1 MPSHDLSSP
10 PAPGQSTCRSCWLAA
25 PGLLWMGLFFLVP
38 LALVFAISFASR
50 GTYGGIVWEF
60 TAANYLDLW
69 HPLYGKILG
78 QSLWY
83 ASLTTAICFVLG
95 FPLAY
100 MIARSPAR
108 WQPVLLLLVM
118 LPFWTNFLVRTY
130 AWMIVL
136 RQDGLVNG
144 LLRALGIVDAP
155 LELLYTPTA
164 VVIGLVYGYL
174 PFMVLPLYVAVERLD
189 PRLVEAAWDLYA
201 SRWAIFTRVVVSSHD
216 AGHRRW
222 LCPGLHPV
230 DRLVYHAGSARRGE
244 KHDDRQSHSTRVSG
258 RAGLAVGIGGV
269 LCADGDRHGRGGAV
283 LPPCR
288 PDCRAVGGT
297 MRRGSTGLSL
307 VSGLAMLFLY
317 GPILV
322 LVLYSFNAAHLSMA
336 WRGTTLKWYAALWHD
351 EALLAATANSLLI
364 AVISTIGA
372 TLLGGLMALGME
384 RMPLRR
390 QQIIEG
396 GLVLPLVIPEV
407 MMGVALM
414 LLFVMLKMPLG
425 LTTVILGHIV
435 FNIPLVT
442 IMIRTRLRK
451 LDPALREAAADL
463 GADSWQVFRHVTLPL
478 LRPAIWGAVLVA
490 FTVSLDDFLVT
501 FFTAGPGATTLPL
514 KVYSMIKSGV
524 TPEINA
530 LSALLLLI
538 SMACVA
544 LSLHLQRREV

>member
-144 LLRALGIVDAP
+144 LLRVLGIVDAP

-201 SRWAIFTRVVVSSHD
+201 SRWAIFTRVVVP
-216 AGHRRW
+216 
-222 LCPGLHPV
+222 LTMPG
-230 DRLVYHAGSARRGE
+230 
-244 KHDDRQSHSTRVSG
+244 
-258 RAGLAVGIGGV
+258 I
-269 LCADGDRHGRGGAV
+269 
-283 LPPCR
+283 
-288 PDCRAVGGT
+288 VGGC
-297 MRRGSTGLSL
+297 
-307 VSGLAMLFLY
+307 
-317 GPILV
+317 V
-322 LVLYSFNAAHLSMA
+322 LVFIPSIGSFI
-336 WRGTTLKWYAALWHD
+336 TPD
-351 EALLAATANSLLI
+351 
-364 AVISTIGA
+364 
-372 TLLGGLMALGME
+372 LLGGARSMMIGNLIQHEYLVVRDWPLGSAVSFVLMA
-384 RMPLRR
+384 
-390 QQIIEG
+390 I
-396 GLVLPLVIPEV
+396 V
-407 MMGVALM
+407 MAAVALYYR
-414 LLFVMLKMPLG
+414 
-425 LTTVILGHIV
+425 H
-435 FNIPLVT
+435 
-442 IMIRTRLRK
+442 
-451 LDPALREAAADL
+451 AA
-463 GADSWQVFRHVTLPL
+463 R
-478 LRPAIWGAVLVA
+478 
-490 FTVSLDDFLVT
+490 
-501 FFTAGPGATTLPL
+501 TAGPLEG
-514 KVYSMIKSGV
+514 
-524 TPEINA
+524 
-530 LSALLLLI
+530 
-538 SMACVA
+538 
-544 LSLHLQRREV
+544 R